1 MTSKPAINFTDKDFD
16 SIKSALVNYAKLYYP
31 ETYKNFNEASFGALM
46 FDNISHIG
54 DILSFYIDYHGNES
68 FIDSAIQ
75 VDNIQKLAKQLGFKN
90 QGNASSFGIVSFFV
104 KIPANSLNAP
114 DTNYLPLLKKDTQVA
129 SQNGSSF
136 VLVDD
141 VDFNSELTEYIVL
154 EIDSNGL
161 PTYYAAKAYGRVV
174 SGEKFTHRL
183 EVSTYDGFLKVR
195 IPNQNFVE
203 VLSVLDTAGNE
214 YYKVDYLSQ
223 NIIYK
228 PILNTDTTTNRYAKY
243 SMQKIYAPRRF
254 VVEKI
259 GDYYYLVF
267 GKGTIDALVDPSNIV
282 LEYFA
287 RDYSSDTFFDPSN
300 IMTTDKFGIAPE
312 NTILTI
318 RYRANSTNDVNV
330 GINGIS
336 SVVSA
341 IFEFP
346 STATSTSIM
355 STIRSSIEVVNELPV
370 VGFVTE
376 TTIDELKQRSKDSYA
391 SQGRAVTQSD
401 YISLVY
407 RMDGK
412 YGSIKRANIVKDRKS
427 IRNNLNLFILS
438 ETRVSNNP
446 VLIETNDIV
455 KENLKKWLES
465 RRVLS
470 DTIDILDAKIVNLR
484 VSFKVHGKPD
494 RDKNDIEVECMNA
507 LVEKFS
513 TKFEIGQPFDIN
525 DIYKTLNLLDSV
537 VDTKDVSVEVING
550 SSYNYNNFDIN
561 KYLSSDESFIE
572 CPDDVC
578 FEIKYPTRDIKSTVL
593 KFN

>member
-1 MTSKPAINFTDKDFD
+1 MASKPAINFTDKDFT

-46 FDNISHIG
+46 FDNMSHIG

-75 VDNIQKLAKQLGFKN
+75 IENIQKLAKQLGYKS
-90 QGNASSFGIVSFFV
+90 QGNPSSFGLVAFFI

-154 EIDSNGL
+154 EVDSNGL
-161 PTYYAAKAYGRVV
+161 PTYYAAKTYGRVV
-174 SGEKFTHRL
+174 SGEKLIYTK
-183 EVSTYDGFLKVR
+183 EVTTYDGFLKIK

-203 VLSVLDTAGNE
+203 VLSVIDTAGNE

-223 NIIYK
+223 NIIYR
-228 PILNTDTTTNRYAKY
+228 PILNTDVETNQFAKY

-254 VVEKI
+254 VIEKI
-259 GDYYYLVF
+259 GDFYYLIF
-267 GKGTIDALVDPSNIV
+267 GKGSIDAIVDPSNIV

-300 IMTTDKFGIAPE
+300 IMITDKFGIAPE

-318 RYRANSTNDVNV
+318 RYRANTTNDVNV
-330 GINGIS
+330 GINGIN

-346 STATSTSIM
+346 STATSATIINI
-355 STIRSSIEVVNELPV
+355 IRSSIEVVNELPV
-370 VGFVTE
+370 IGFVTE
-376 TTIDELKQRSKDSYA
+376 TTIDELKQKSKDAYA
-391 SQGRAVTQSD
+391 SQGRAVTQAD
-401 YISLVY
+401 YISLVH

-412 YGSIKRANIVKDRKS
+412 YGSIKRANIVKDRRS
-427 IRNNLNLFILS
+427 IRNNLNLYVLS
-438 ETRVSNNP
+438 ETKVNNNSI
-446 VLIETNDIV
+446 LIETNNIV

-465 RRVLS
+465 RRILS
-470 DTIDILDAKIVNLR
+470 DTVDILDAKIVNLR
-484 VSFKVHGKPD
+484 VSFKVQGKPD
-494 RDKNDIEVECMNA
+494 RDKKDVEVECISA
-507 LVEKFS
+507 LVQKFS
-513 TKFEIGQPFDIN
+513 TKFQIGQPFDIN

-537 VDTKDVSVEVING
+537 VDTKDVLIEVING

-561 KYLSSDESFIE
+561 KYLSSDETFIE

-593 KFN
+593 KYN